1 MKDLLYDEFQEAVA
15 QYLVRHRSILDV
27 ISKFQESNA
36 RVNRAVVKAVTS
48 CGCLEVDAHKQQFG
62 DKDLSELLATVNTHL
77 GGKLCDECRGT
88 VEAELGNH
96 LFYLVSLCN
105 LLDISLFDVLLKEH
119 QRLETLGI
127 FKLS

>member
-1 MKDLLYDEFQEAVA
+1 MKDLLCDEFQETVS

-36 RVNRAVVKAVTS
+36 RVNRAVIKSVTN
-48 CGCLEVDAHKQQFG
+48 CGCLEVDARKQQFTS
-62 DKDLSELLATVNTHL
+62 KDLTELLATVDTHL
-77 GGKLCDECRGT
+77 EGQLCSECRET
-88 VEAELGNH
+88 IEAELGNH

-105 LLDISLFDVLLKEH
+105 LLDLSLFDVLLKEH
-119 QRLETLGI
+119 QRLGTLGI

>member
-1 MKDLLYDEFQEAVA
+1 MKDLLCDEFQEAVA

-36 RVNRAVVKAVTS
+36 RVNRAVVKAVTN
-48 CGCLEVDAHKQQFG
+48 CGCLEIDAQKQQFTS
-62 DKDLSELLATVNTHL
+62 KDLTELLATVDTHL
-77 GGKLCDECRGT
+77 GGKLCDECRET
-88 VEAELGNH
+88 IEAELGNN

-105 LLDISLFDVLLKEH
+105 LLDLSLFDVLLKEH
-119 QRLETLGI
+119 KRLETLGV